1 MSQVRRRTVL
11 VGSAALVV
19 GAVATAAAGFGG
31 QGTARTGS
39 DTNPPPSTAPVTRIT
54 LTQSQQVNG
63 TLGYGTPVTVNAHGE
78 NIITWLPALGATV
91 DRGQPLYRADNH
103 AVPLFYGDLPLY
115 RQLRSGDTGDDVK
128 EIEQNL
134 AALGYAGLTVDTK
147 YTSAT
152 VTAVRKWQKTLGL
165 TQTGVFDPAAVV
177 IAPGTV
183 RIASLIAHPTDQAA
197 GPVLTY
203 TATTRIVSVA
213 LDVTLQELVKP
224 GLAATVTLPNGKTV
238 AGTIATVGTV
248 AIGGPEAATGASATN
263 GGQNTP
269 ATIAVTVTLAD
280 QSALGTLDQAPVAV
294 HIVSATAEHVLT
306 VPVAAL
312 VALAEG
318 GYGLEVVT
326 GSTSRYVAVQTGMF
340 ADGRVQVA
348 GNGIAEGTIVGVPS

>member
-1 MSQVRRRTVL
+1 
-11 VGSAALVV
+11 
-19 GAVATAAAGFGG
+19 
-31 QGTARTGS
+31 
-39 DTNPPPSTAPVTRIT
+39 
-54 LTQSQQVNG
+54 
-63 TLGYGTPVTVNAHGE
+63 
-78 NIITWLPALGATV
+78 
-91 DRGQPLYRADNH
+91 
-103 AVPLFYGDLPLY
+103 
-115 RQLRSGDTGDDVK
+115 
-128 EIEQNL
+128 
-134 AALGYAGLTVDTK
+134 
-147 YTSAT
+147 
-152 VTAVRKWQKTLGL
+152 
-165 TQTGVFDPAAVV
+165 
-177 IAPGTV
+177 V